1 MEGPADGL
9 DVAFSRVSGARS
21 HTELTELGRGRVGQR
36 RLPFWPMRCLSV
48 SAGELQ
54 MIALADWSRFI
65 QRAVTSQD
73 EDEAMQKLL
82 AIVEPYA
89 NAA

>member
-1 MEGPADGL
+1 
-9 DVAFSRVSGARS
+9 
-21 HTELTELGRGRVGQR
+21 
-36 RLPFWPMRCLSV
+36 MRCLSV

-54 MIALADWSRFI
+54 RIALADWSRFI
-65 QRAVTSQD
+65 QRAVTSQN
-73 EDEAMQKLL
+73 EAEAMEKLL